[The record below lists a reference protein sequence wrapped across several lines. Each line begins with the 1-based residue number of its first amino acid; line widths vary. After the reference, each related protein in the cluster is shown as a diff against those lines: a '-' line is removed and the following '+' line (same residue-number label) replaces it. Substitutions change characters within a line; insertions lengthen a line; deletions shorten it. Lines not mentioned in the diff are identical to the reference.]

1 MSFISNSV
9 YLLGLTF
16 ICVIAASHKG
26 YSAPIDDLLKDY
38 HDDVKKT
45 DPKFKGFDVDRGK
58 SFYHT
63 DRLTKDGKK
72 ISCAKCHTADPR
84 LPGQSSAGKVIQPMA
99 PAVNPK
105 RFTDKAKVEK
115 WFKRN
120 CMDVY
125 QRACSSLEKGD
136 FIKYLQSLK

>member
-1 MSFISNSV
+1 MRLTNNLFF
-9 YLLGLTF
+9 LLGLILTLG
-16 ICVIAASHKG
+16 ALTSHEAKCSSIDAILRG
-26 YSAPIDDLLKDY
+26 YYDES
-38 HDDVKKT
+38 KKS
-45 DPKFKGFDVDRGK
+45 DPKFKGFDVERGK
-58 SFYHT
+58 SFYHAE
-63 DRLTKDGKK
+63 RPGKDGKA
-72 ISCAKCHTADPR
+72 ISCAKCHTPDPR

-99 PAVNPK
+99 PSVNPK

-136 FIKYLQSLK
+136 FIKYLQSVK